1 VVDQDNLSRNNKG
14 REVNRQHRTHGTKL
28 QTIVVQ
34 FAAHA
39 ANSKRRFTMKRFAL
53 NLILGV
59 ALAAGSSV
67 SGATT
72 NDPTIKNNSTTTS
85 SGSLTAAVLCALG
98 FTSSCVAPDVT
109 RDPTIVNN

>member
-1 VVDQDNLSRNNKG
+1 M
-14 REVNRQHRTHGTKL
+14 KL

-67 SGATT
+67 AGATT
-72 NDPTIKNNSTTTS
+72 NDPGIKNNSTTTS
-85 SGSLTAAVLCALG
+85 SGSLTAAVMCALG
-98 FTSSCVAPDVT
+98 FSGYCASIDTTS
-109 RDPTIVNN
+109 DPKIKNT